1 MGTIWNSEEA
11 ELGKPLELDL
21 EVQCCGRS
29 LKAQAM
35 EILSADVGKNSMKEL
50 SGWNQRCR

>member
-11 ELGKPLELDL
+11 ELGKLLELDL

-29 LKAQAM
+29 LKARAM
-35 EILSADVGKNSMKEL
+35 EILSTDVGKNSMKGL
-50 SGWNQRCR
+50 SG